1 MLIYINSGIII
12 NILYYEGIGD
22 KIAMSKGKT
31 MRMGMKA
38 FFKIVSEFITENEVS
53 IIIGFI
59 LSLLFFVFN
68 SVSPFLTRF
77 LIDKVFAAMME
88 DLLIVFL
95 VLSVSVLVIVSGA
108 GLGSNFILVRA
119 F

>member
-1 MLIYINSGIII
+1 
-12 NILYYEGIGD
+12 
-22 KIAMSKGKT
+22 MSKGKT

-77 LIDKVFAAMME
+77 LIDKVFAAMRE

>member
-1 MLIYINSGIII
+1 M
-12 NILYYEGIGD
+12 
-22 KIAMSKGKT
+22 
-31 MRMGMKA
+31 
-38 FFKIVSEFITENEVS
+38 
-53 IIIGFI
+53 
-59 LSLLFFVFN
+59 
-68 SVSPFLTRF
+68 TRF
-77 LIDKVFAAMME
+77 LIDKVFAAMRE